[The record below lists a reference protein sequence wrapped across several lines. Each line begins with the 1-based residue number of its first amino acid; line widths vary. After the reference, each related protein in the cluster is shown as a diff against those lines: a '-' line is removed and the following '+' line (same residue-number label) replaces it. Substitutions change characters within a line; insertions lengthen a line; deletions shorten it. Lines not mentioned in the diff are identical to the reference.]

1 MISKLP
7 LFVQAAKFGLVGI
20 ANTAIHYIVF
30 YVLYVLLGVYY
41 LLSSTIGYGA
51 GLLNSYVVNRAWT
64 FKSKSVDTKMEFAK
78 FVVVNLISLG
88 ANLAA
93 LNLFV
98 VQGGLRPEVAQAMA
112 IFFSLAVN
120 FAGNKFWTFNSSTDR

>member
-1 MISKLP
+1 MISKP
-7 LFVQAAKFGLVGI
+7 ALFVQAAKFGLVGV

-51 GLLNSYVVNRAWT
+51 GLLNSYVLNKTWT
-64 FKSKSVDTKMEFAK
+64 FQSKGVDTKMEFGK
-78 FVVVNLISLG
+78 FVLVNLISLG
-88 ANLAA
+88 TNLAA

-120 FAGNKFWTFNSSTDR
+120 FAGNKFWTFNSSANR